1 MSGLKALSLIA
12 APIQVARD
20 PKLVRREKL
29 LAQLDQQLSLARD
42 EEFMVRT
49 KRWIRQDDGSK
60 VLTERV
66 KRVNRW
72 WRDDGKG
79 GCFMVLRYGNKLVEL
94 APGKTAVA
102 VGSKD
107 KLESVIVTVMNA
119 VRDGELDG
127 AIGIL
132 QGRLGR
138 KKSQAA

>member
-79 GCFMVLRYGNKLVEL
+79 SCFMVLRYGNKLVEL

>member
-107 KLESVIVTVMNA
+107 QLESVIVTVMNA
-119 VRDGELDG
+119 VREGELDG

>member
-42 EEFMVRT
+42 EEFVVRT

-60 VLTERV
+60 VLTERM

-107 KLESVIVTVMNA
+107 QLESVIVTVMNA
-119 VRDGELDG
+119 VREGELDG

>member
-107 KLESVIVTVMNA
+107 QLESVIVTVMNA

>member
-29 LAQLDQQLSLARD
+29 LAQLDQQLSLAQD
-42 EEFMVRT
+42 EEFVVRT

>member
-1 MSGLKALSLIA
+1 MSALKALNLTALPKSI
-12 APIQVARD
+12 ARD

-42 EEFMVRT
+42 DQFVVRT
-49 KRWIRQDDGSK
+49 KRWIKQDDGSK
-60 VLTERV
+60 ALMERV

-79 GCFMVLRYGNKLVEL
+79 GYFFVVRYGNKMVEL
-94 APGKTAVA
+94 APGKRAVA

-107 KLESVIVTVMNA
+107 KLESVIVTVMDA
-119 VRDGELDG
+119 VREGELDD

-132 QGRLGR
+132 QGSLDK
-138 KKSQAA
+138 KKSK

>member
-12 APIQVARD
+12 APIQVAHD

-42 EEFMVRT
+42 EEFVVRT

-119 VRDGELDG
+119 VRDGELAG
-127 AIGIL
+127 AISVL

>member
-127 AIGIL
+127 AMSVL

>member
-42 EEFMVRT
+42 EEFVVRT

>member
-42 EEFMVRT
+42 DEFMVRT

-132 QGRLGR
+132 QGRLVR

>member
-29 LAQLDQQLSLARD
+29 LAQLDQQLSVARD
-42 EEFMVRT
+42 EEFVVRT

>member
-42 EEFMVRT
+42 EEFVVRT

-119 VRDGELDG
+119 VSDGELDG
-127 AIGIL
+127 AISVL

>member
-20 PKLVRREKL
+20 PKLLRREKL